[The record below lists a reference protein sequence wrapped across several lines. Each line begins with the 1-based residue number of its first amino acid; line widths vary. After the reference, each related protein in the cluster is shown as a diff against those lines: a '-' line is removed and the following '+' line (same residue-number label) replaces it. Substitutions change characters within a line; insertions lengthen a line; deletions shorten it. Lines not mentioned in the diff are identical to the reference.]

1 MHSAW
6 IMLIIAGLL
15 EVGWAIGLKASE
27 GFTRPLPSVLTLVAM
42 AASFF
47 LLARAMQVLPVGTA
61 YAIWVGIGALG
72 TVAESVDGVFTGRLV
87 GDILHGTGKAH
98 AVRSLAIREGLNLR
112 RCTAYS
118 DSFNDVPMLSLVGTA
133 VAINPDAALRETAR
147 KRGWEIRDFRTA
159 RRAARIG
166 VPVGATRG

>member
-27 GFTRPLPSVLTLVAM
+27 GFTRPLPSVLTVLAM
-42 AASFF
+42 AGSFF

-72 TVAESVDGVFTGRLV
+72 TVALGIVIFGESASPVRLLSALLLLAGLV
-87 GDILHGTGKAH
+87 GLK
-98 AVRSLAIREGLNLR
+98 
-112 RCTAYS
+112 
-118 DSFNDVPMLSLVGTA
+118 LSA
-133 VAINPDAALRETAR
+133 
-147 KRGWEIRDFRTA
+147 
-159 RRAARIG
+159 
-166 VPVGATRG
+166 